1 MSDDA
6 TYTELAITELHADVD
21 GDGALDNVEMYQT
34 SDGYSEVNIDLDGDY
49 QSDVS
54 LVDFDG
60 DGEADAYI
68 ATPAGLDHLAGADA
82 ADSGV
87 DDSVVAPYDTGDTSS
102 DLSDTADTSGG
113 TSFGDHLSD
122 GIGDLPPDTQSE
134 VVQAYLDAD
143 LQADQA
149 FAQNMGQ

>member
-68 ATPAGLDHLAGADA
+68 ATPAGLDHLAGGDA

-102 DLSDTADTSGG
+102 DLSGG
-113 TSFGDHLSD
+113 TSLGDHLAD
-122 GIGDLPPDTQSE
+122 GIADLSPDAQRE
-134 VVQAYLDAD
+134 VAQTYLDAE
-143 LQADQA
+143 LQVDQA
-149 FAQNMGQ
+149 IAQNMGQ